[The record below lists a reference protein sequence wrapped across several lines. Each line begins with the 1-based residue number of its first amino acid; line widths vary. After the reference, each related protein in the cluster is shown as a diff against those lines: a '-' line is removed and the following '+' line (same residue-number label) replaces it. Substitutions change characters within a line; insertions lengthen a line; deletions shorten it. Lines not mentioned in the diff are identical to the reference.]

1 MAIKQDK
8 VLVGGQVLVHTY
20 SDKRKKIKCGNY
32 VYDDAYD
39 VAAYNYTETDE
50 DVSAEFAETLKGS
63 ELAELRKEIEKLKA
77 EQATQNEAI
86 EAGADGL
93 TDLIAT
99 VMGGDS

>member
-1 MAIKQDK
+1 MAIKQEK
-8 VLVGGQVLVHTY
+8 VMAGGQVLIHTY

-39 VAAYNYTETDE
+39 VAVYDYAETDE
-50 DVSAEFAETLKGS
+50 DVSSEFAETLKES

-86 EAGADGL
+86 EASADGL
-93 TDLIAT
+93 TDLITT
-99 VMGGDS
+99 VMGGE